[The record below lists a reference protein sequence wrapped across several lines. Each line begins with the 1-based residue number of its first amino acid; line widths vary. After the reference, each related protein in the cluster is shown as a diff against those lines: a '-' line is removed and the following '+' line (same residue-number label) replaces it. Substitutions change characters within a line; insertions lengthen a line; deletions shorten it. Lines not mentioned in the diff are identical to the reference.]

1 MDGVDDMDGVDS
13 PAAGRPYLRV
23 VRWVVTALLAGA
35 VVYLLWQNDA
45 LAAGLRRLTLGET
58 AVLAVLVV
66 ATWLCQAEG
75 LHVALT
81 ALGADIRRR
90 ETVSLTLSSIA
101 LNYLPAKA
109 GTVLRAAALK
119 YQYRVSYRDFVSQ
132 SVVRI
137 GAMAIVSLAL
147 LLAWTA
153 VAQGERAPRPGAPL
167 AAAMLLGAAALLFGV
182 PRLGSLL
189 PVRGNAARLLAPRVL
204 TATNLLL
211 LVQFALVG
219 VRLWFAMRAIG
230 APIDALDSLLI
241 APVMTVSTLL
251 NITPGGIGLR
261 ELMTAFV
268 GQQLGSSFDTLLVAT
283 LVDRA
288 AMLLMTI
295 ALAVPALLREGSQL
309 RAAARQSPSL
319 PRRG

>member
-1 MDGVDDMDGVDS
+1 MNDIETA
-13 PAAGRPYLRV
+13 PAAPRPYLRAA
-23 VRWVVTALLAGA
+23 RWLITGALSAAL
-35 VVYLLWQNDA
+35 VYLLSQNDA
-45 LAAGLRRLTLGET
+45 LAAGLRRLTVGET

-81 ALGADIRRR
+81 ALGVDIRRR

-101 LNYLPAKA
+101 LNYLPAKT

-119 YQYRVSYRDFVSQ
+119 YQYRVAYRDFVSQ
-132 SVVRI
+132 SLVRI
-137 GAMAIVSLAL
+137 GAMAVVSLAL
-147 LLAWTA
+147 VLVWAA
-153 VAQGERAPRPGAPL
+153 AAQGARAPRPGAPL
-167 AAAMLLGAAALLFGV
+167 AAALLLGAAVLLFGA
-182 PRLGSLL
+182 PRLGRLL
-189 PVRGNAARLLAPRVL
+189 PLRGNAARLLAPRVL

-211 LVQFALVG
+211 LAQFALVG

-230 APIDALDSLLI
+230 VPIDALDSLLI
-241 APVMTVSTLL
+241 APVMTASTLL

-268 GQQLGSSFDTLLVAT
+268 GQQLGVGFDTLLVAT

-288 AMLLMTI
+288 AMLLMTL

-309 RAAARQSPSL
+309 RAASGQSPSL